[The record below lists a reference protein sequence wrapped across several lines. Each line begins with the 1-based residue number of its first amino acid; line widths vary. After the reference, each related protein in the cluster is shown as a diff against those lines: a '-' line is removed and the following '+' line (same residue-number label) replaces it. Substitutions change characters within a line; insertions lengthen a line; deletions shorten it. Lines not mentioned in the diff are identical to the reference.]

1 MATGMPPGAGTP
13 APGSTHN
20 GMAFMNRFPLEATFQ
35 QHSQQMNCDQAM
47 VVTPQ
52 QWEFMIRQQRMQQ
65 RSRAQTQGIPMGIPN
80 APGFNQ
86 AQLAQKKMGMG
97 MRPQMQMN
105 PNHPQ
110 MQSLQHQ
117 HNQQKIGR
125 TAVGKR
131 ADRPG
136 SARKPKSYTSALLD
150 RNRLTEK
157 PGNKGTS
164 STRLPEGNAS
174 GSRTSSVEEAPNKDA
189 ERGNL
194 HYTVSRDCSKPE
206 HVRRERQLSALLGCS
221 KGTPR
226 TSAQAC
232 RTSPAVEHSDD
243 AVVSLSLDKF
253 DVPLGGKI
261 LTSHTMN
268 IQAKTKNVKKRL
280 KEQKPVLQRH
290 RIALETGI
298 RRKEDAK
305 TFETGRTRRV
315 DRTLVPDK
323 ADVFLEH
330 THQIENALR
339 MELQRLIDERKKYE
353 PLFQQLQ
360 FDRDEAIRAR
370 ALETGEL
377 RRMNNVLKDTIRD
390 LERQLDA
397 RALST
402 RYSHVLSE
410 AA

>member
-1 MATGMPPGAGTP
+1 MLGLQLQTPHTTMNYGQGM
-13 APGSTHN
+13 
-20 GMAFMNRFPLEATFQ
+20 M
-35 QHSQQMNCDQAM
+35 
-47 VVTPQ
+47 TPQ
-52 QWEFMIRQQRMQQ
+52 QRQFMARQRMMQEMSQ
-65 RSRAQTQGIPMGIPN
+65 AQAQGAPMGITI
-80 APGFNQ
+80 APDFNQ
-86 AQLAQKKMGMG
+86 AQLAQKKMEMG
-97 MRPQMQMN
+97 MRPQMQIN

-174 GSRTSSVEEAPNKDA
+174 GSHTSSVEEAPNKDA

-232 RTSPAVEHSDD
+232 RTSPAVDHSDD

-253 DVPLGGKI
+253 DVPLGRKI

-268 IQAKTKNVKKRL
+268 IQAKTKNVKKRF

-315 DRTLVPDK
+315 DRTLVLDK

-330 THQIENALR
+330 THQIENAVHQENPQW
-339 MELQRLIDERKKYE
+339 MHEREEYE
-353 PLFQQLQ
+353 AHILQLQ
-360 FDRDEAIRAR
+360 FDRDDAIRAR
-370 ALETGEL
+370 TLETAEL
-377 RRMNNVLKDTIRD
+377 RRMNNVLKDTTRD

-397 RALST
+397 RALPT
-402 RYSHVLSE
+402 RYSHVLYE